1 MKFKNTVIYL
11 SILLLSGMN
20 VSYSAMLNH
29 ISPADPTKKPSLNSM
44 ESIYNAPAYKAK
56 LTQND
61 IHNHYEIAMQRFR
74 QANVKSAYADFS
86 IIVKNI
92 VPNDYAYLRMADEM
106 AQIGLFNLSS
116 EAVNKSSDKEISY
129 IRFEDIK
136 KFYFPNNMLKAED
149 EIYLAEIYS
158 NIMYNAQSREA
169 TSELVKNTELMKKS
183 DYANYIAA
191 LGYLKAGQI
200 KNANTYINNA
210 LKINP
215 DNINY
220 QKLKIE
226 IVLQSENSKEALK
239 VLDNIKKTKFYTE
252 EYKQRIA
259 SLESYTYY
267 KAVKDD
273 VLKKYYLGEYYHSIG
288 DNIKAVRTLQSAV
301 TTKKKYNR
309 MVYGL
314 MAEIFYCQ
322 KEYEKAQNFAD
333 KSIQLGGNNYF
344 SQLVAGKVAYRNK
357 DYKKAVKHFKSAK
370 MPNDNTAL
378 VWTAMAYS
386 AMGDEKQAKEIYY
399 KILKDNSDC
408 SEAYYNVAQNE
419 SDRTFE
425 YLKKAVAIN
434 LNYVDAWVGLA
445 KFSIDKNNLPAAG
458 KYLEIVKYI
467 DENDF
472 RYYYYQGL
480 VYKAKGLHQDAN
492 YYFRKSLA
500 INPNNELAKK
510 ELGI

>member
-1 MKFKNTVIYL
+1 MKLRNAIVYT
-11 SILLLSGMN
+11 SIALLTGIN
-20 VSYSAMLNH
+20 VSYSAMLDY
-29 ISPADPTKKPSLNSM
+29 ISPADPIKKQSLNNM

-61 IHNHYEIAMQRFR
+61 VHNHYEIAMQRFR

-86 IIVKNI
+86 TLVKHI
-92 VPNDYAYLRMADEM
+92 VPNDYAYLRIADEM

-116 EAVNKSSDKEISY
+116 EAIKKVSDKDISY
-129 IRFEDIK
+129 IQYDDIK
-136 KFYFPNNMLKAED
+136 KFYFPSNELNKND

-169 TSELVKNTELMKKS
+169 TTELVKKTDLMNNS

-200 KNANTYINNA
+200 NNANKYINNA

-226 IVLQSENSKEALK
+226 VVLQLDNSKEALK
-239 VLDNIKKTKFYTE
+239 TLEHIKKTKFYTD
-252 EYKQRIA
+252 EYRNRISA
-259 SLESYTYY
+259 LESYIKY
-267 KAVKDD
+267 KTEKSDT
-273 VLKKYYLGEYYHSIG
+273 LKKYYLGEYYHLIGEDTKSI
-288 DNIKAVRTLQSAV
+288 RTLQSAV
-301 TTKKKYNR
+301 SGKKKYNR
-309 MVYGL
+309 MIYGL
-314 MAEIFYCQ
+314 MAEVFYSQ

-333 KSIQLGGNNYF
+333 KSIQLGGNMYF
-344 SQLVAGKVAYRNK
+344 AQLVAGKVAYRNK
-357 DYKKAVKHFKSAK
+357 DYKKALKHFKSAK
-370 MPNDNTAL
+370 LPNDATSF
-378 VWTAMAYS
+378 VWMAMTYS
-386 AMGDEKQAKEIYY
+386 AMGEEKQAKDIYY
-399 KILKDNSDC
+399 KILKEHSDC
-408 SEAYYNVAQNE
+408 SEAYYSIAQTE
-419 SDRTFE
+419 SDRSFE

-434 LNYVDAWVGLA
+434 LNYIDAWAGLV
-445 KFSIDKNNLPAAG
+445 KSSIDKNNLFAAG